1 MASASARIFV
11 TACALDGLAAS
22 AAAAAA
28 ALNASRRG
36 TSVVGAS
43 MRFACSRVAGASM
56 RVACDTVK
64 RVAGVLGN
72 VIRSRS
78 PRIACKGA
86 PRGAW
91 SDATHAAHAAHR
103 RRLGMIEKP
112 KTDAIAISSLL
123 ILCKTY
129 DQLFMI
135 HRLVCEAGDAMPM
148 PAS

>member
-1 MASASARIFV
+1 MASASARIVV

-43 MRFACSRVAGASM
+43 MRVACSA
-56 RVACDTVK
+56 VK

-86 PRGAW
+86 PRVALN
-91 SDATHAAHAAHR
+91 DATHAAHAAHR

-123 ILCKTY
+123 ILC
-129 DQLFMI
+129 
-135 HRLVCEAGDAMPM
+135 
-148 PAS
+148 